1 MSEVQSEEGPLTV
14 VGYGHREGRT
24 VTMVLAS
31 ASPTA
36 PPVGLLVVGLVA
48 GLFPLT
54 FPFAVWTAV
63 RYWRAPLSQWRW
75 RCVALLMVGL
85 GLLNVVGFLA
95 YGYGR
100 HFTIF

>member
-1 MSEVQSEEGPLTV
+1 
-14 VGYGHREGRT
+14 
-24 VTMVLAS
+24 MVLAS

-36 PPVGLLVVGLVA
+36 PPIGLLVVGLVV

-54 FPFAVWTAV
+54 FPFAVWAAL

-85 GLLNVVGFLA
+85 GLVNVVGFLA

-100 HFTIF
+100 HFTIL